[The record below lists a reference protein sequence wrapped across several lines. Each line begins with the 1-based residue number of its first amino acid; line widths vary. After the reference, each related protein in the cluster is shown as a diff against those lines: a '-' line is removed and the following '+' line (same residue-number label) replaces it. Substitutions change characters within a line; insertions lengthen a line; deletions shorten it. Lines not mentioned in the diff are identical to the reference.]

1 MLIGDFALVQIA
13 RSLLVR
19 HGYSWAIPGRTISGM
34 SEPEVWLRG
43 RIEGV
48 PPLVQP
54 VAHSLLQCREE
65 IEHVLTGMTSDRIWH
80 VHANAASIGF
90 HVLHAIGSL
99 DRLFTYARGEALSDA
114 QRQVLA
120 EEAHPD
126 TALTANDLL
135 AAFESGVA
143 RALDQLRGTDESTLS
158 TVRHVGRARLPSTVI
173 GLLFHAA
180 EHTQRHVGQALT
192 TSRLMAEGVR
202 Q

>member
-1 MLIGDFALVQIA
+1 
-13 RSLLVR
+13 
-19 HGYSWAIPGRTISGM
+19 M

-43 RIEGV
+43 RITGV
-48 PPLVQP
+48 PPYLQP

-65 IEHVLTGMTSDRIWH
+65 IERVLAGMTADRIWQ

-114 QRQVLA
+114 QRQVLVQ
-120 EEAHPD
+120 ETQPD
-126 TALTANDLL
+126 QHLTASDLL
-135 AAFESGVA
+135 AAFDAAVA
-143 RALDQLRGTDESTLS
+143 GALDQLRGTDETTLT

-180 EHTQRHVGQALT
+180 EHTHRHVGQALT
-192 TSRLMAEGVR
+192 TSRLMAPNE
-202 Q
+202 